1 MAKAARRSVASDP
14 SSPTSYSKYHPP
26 RYRTE
31 SLDRRRSVEG
41 QLQYHSPEAVIA
53 RTTLP
58 PDSHSSSRFENA
70 NTSTIR
76 PSGNA
81 TLSPKSVAA
90 ERERIRMEFYATYDV
105 MTGVRIAATL
115 GGFFGLMVILVM
127 YKSRS
132 HTNEALKDP
141 NIAAAAAAV
150 VQEEEERELQEVLE
164 ASGLTLYSD
173 ECRYDFQRR
182 RLLSLGNVSAPPT
195 LMPRSIRFSSFGGY
209 SSLMEP
215 PRRYSYGGTKP
226 KCSSE
231 SSRVLSAY
239 QMGDSVATEDFIES
253 DDEHEVDDFDQT
265 TITAESGY
273 PSHLSVPQ
281 KQYDS
286 RRSSGITCCSTES
299 SYLERRC
306 SAITLGIHSLAPISS
321 RNHSRRSSRDAWD
334 VNNFPNI
341 NIIQPTPKT
350 SPCPSEGNINE
361 RTKLG
366 ASTIRLRRNH
376 ESAVDSFDYISEYP
390 DTTADAVEVVVAKTR
405 ERSVEDTASGSSR
418 RAPLASLS
426 SFKISSIDYQDSD
439 LRSLGSDSV
448 FVESYAD
455 TDEDMAQ
462 FSTDSD
468 DVSDGQS
475 PPRTKRA
482 TIGQGLLL
490 RPVITTNLCTSRD
503 NSCSSEILPKSNSLS
518 TTFQTRAVIERRT
531 DDCELVGTSY
541 SFREDTPHS
550 YNGNG
555 SGAKSK
561 AMVKSKSAEECVM
574 VSVVAMDSDQRSTSS
589 GPAVTLEL
597 PVITTQQQQQ
607 QNDEQP
613 IDPSVPDGTSRKWSK
628 ETLF

>member
-14 SSPTSYSKYHPP
+14 SSPTSYTRYYPP
-26 RYRTE
+26 RYTTE
-31 SLDRRRSVEG
+31 PLDRRRHANG
-41 QLQYHSPEAVIA
+41 PLRYHPPEAVISRTD
-53 RTTLP
+53 RTTP
-58 PDSHSSSRFENA
+58 SPHSISRFDNA
-70 NTSTIR
+70 STSTIQ
-76 PSGNA
+76 PPANG
-81 TLSPKSVAA
+81 TVSPESVAA

-132 HTNEALKDP
+132 HSNSALKDP
-141 NIAAAAAAV
+141 NIAAVAAAV

-173 ECRYDFQRR
+173 DYRYDFQRR
-182 RLLSLGNVSAPPT
+182 RLLSLGNVSAPPA
-195 LMPRSIRFSSFGGY
+195 LHRGLRFSSFGGY
-209 SSLMEP
+209 SSLMDP

-226 KCSSE
+226 KCSPE
-231 SSRVLSAY
+231 SSRILSAY
-239 QMGDSVATEDFIES
+239 QMGDSFGIDDFIES

-306 SAITLGIHSLAPISS
+306 SSITLGIHSLAPISS
-321 RNHSRRSSRDAWD
+321 HNHSRRSSRDAWD
-334 VNNFPNI
+334 VSNFPDI

-361 RTKLG
+361 RTKIG
-366 ASTIRLRRNH
+366 STVRLRRSH
-376 ESAVDSFDYISEYP
+376 EPTIESFDYISEYP
-390 DTTADAVEVVVAKTR
+390 DTNGEEEHR
-405 ERSVEDTASGSSR
+405 ERSVEDSVSGSTR

-455 TDEDMAQ
+455 TDEDMEQ

-468 DVSDGQS
+468 DASDGPT
-475 PPRTKRA
+475 PPHTKRA
-482 TIGQGLLL
+482 TIGEGLLL
-490 RPVITTNLCTSRD
+490 RPSVNLSTNRD
-503 NSCSSEILPKSNSLS
+503 NSCSSDNLPKSNSSAHLS
-518 TTFQTRAVIERRT
+518 KTFQTKAVIERRL
-531 DDCELVGTSY
+531 DDADM
-541 SFREDTPHS
+541 DT
-550 YNGNG
+550 
-555 SGAKSK
+555 GACPSSISNSK
-561 AMVKSKSAEECVM
+561 AMVKSKSAEECIV
-574 VSVVAMDSDQRSTSS
+574 VSVVADPDRRSTNS
-589 GPAVTLEL
+589 GPAVILEL
-597 PVITTQQQQQ
+597 PVITTQQQV
-607 QNDEQP
+607 DEQP
-613 IDPSVPDGTSRKWSK
+613 IDPSVPGPSRKWSK